1 MLERSPGELGL
12 KSYRI
17 IPISPMNFRY
27 VYTRLNV
34 QNFKECK
41 AFYQDVLGFK
51 IKFEDEQDEYV
62 EFDTGHILITLFNR
76 EKLGEFIT
84 EQDSLTYDKNSARIV
99 LTFQVPNL
107 EEATTYL
114 QSKGIEMLKVPTN
127 YPDRGFIS
135 TCFRDPDGNL
145 IELEE
150 MRDIL
155 VS

>member
-1 MLERSPGELGL
+1 
-12 KSYRI
+12 
-17 IPISPMNFRY
+17 MNFRY

-34 QNFKECK
+34 ENFKECK
-41 AFYQDVLGFK
+41 TFYQDVLGFN

-62 EFDTGHILITLFNR
+62 ELDTGHILITLFNR
-76 EKLGEFIT
+76 EKLGEFIA

-99 LTFQVPNL
+99 LAFQVPNL

-114 QSKGIEMLKVPTN
+114 QSKGIEMLNVPTN

>member
-1 MLERSPGELGL
+1 
-12 KSYRI
+12 
-17 IPISPMNFRY
+17 MNFRY
-27 VYTRLNV
+27 IYTRLNV
-34 QNFKECK
+34 KNFQDCK
-41 AFYQDVLGFK
+41 AFYQDVLGLS

-62 EFDTGHILITLFNR
+62 EFDTGHTQITLFNR
-76 EKLGEFIT
+76 EKLGDFIA
-84 EQDSLTYDKNSARIV
+84 EEKSLTYDTNSGRVV
-99 LTFQVPNL
+99 LSFQVSSI

-114 QSKGIEMLKVPTN
+114 GSKGVEMLNVPTN

-155 VS
+155 IA